1 MPNGESAIAVWLL
14 AIQNVS
20 SSRVYSTR
28 RCLRPLLV
36 KARILP
42 IVEMEPALMLK
53 FRCWHLLEK
62 ILALSTYFEGIL

>member
-1 MPNGESAIAVWLL
+1 MPNGESTIAVWLL
-14 AIQNVS
+14 AIQNIS

-42 IVEMEPALMLK
+42 IVEMEPMAGFDVK
-53 FRCWHLLEK
+53 V
-62 ILALSTYFEGIL
+62 